1 MTSRMLS
8 ALRGVGNRLAG
19 VRVRL
24 TVVATVLL
32 AVALACAAAIM
43 LSVLHNSLLN
53 SADAAAGARAAQI
66 AATVRTESLQGIDAE
81 AVAPSRD
88 LDIIQ
93 VIDASGRVRASGPS
107 GRNGRLVDPVAAGSH
122 ATIDGAQIAGTG
134 DEFRTTVLGVDS
146 SAGPLTIAVGVAEG
160 PINDVVITV
169 AILFCAVFPIIL
181 LLLAFASYLFV
192 GRALR
197 PVEGI
202 RAQVAA
208 MSSNDLSARVPETA
222 AGDEIST
229 LARTMNAMLDR
240 LQLARE
246 QQLRFV
252 GDASH
257 ELRSP
262 LMSIYGLLDLARTTG
277 RPLDLATIDSI
288 MLPEVLRLQT
298 MVDDLLLLAKA
309 DERGIPLVMGD
320 VDLDDVV
327 AEAAHR
333 TDTISPIAIRAVV
346 APIRVVGDREKLARA
361 LRNVVDNAVR
371 HARSAVTLTMSTDDD
386 GTGRIVVC
394 DDGPGIPPA
403 DRERI
408 FDRFV
413 RLDEDR
419 ERSAGGSGLGL
430 AIVSEIVR
438 AHSGTVRAGEA
449 PSGGAA
455 ITISVPTS
463 RSDG

>member
-1 MTSRMLS
+1 MSSRMRS
-8 ALRGVGNRLAG
+8 AVRAVGHHLAG

-53 SADAAAGARAAQI
+53 SADAAAAARATQI
-66 AATVRTESLQGIDAE
+66 AATVRTESLQGIDSE
-81 AVAPSRD
+81 TVAPSKD

-93 VIDASGRVRASGPS
+93 VLDAAGRVRASSPS
-107 GRNGRLVDPVAAGSH
+107 GRGGQVVDPVAVGAH
-122 ATIDGAQIAGTG
+122 ETIDGAQIEGRG
-134 DEFRTTVLGVDS
+134 DEFRTTVVGVDS
-146 SAGPLTIAVGVAEG
+146 PAGPLTIAVGAAEG

-181 LLLAFASYLFV
+181 LVLAFASYLFV
-192 GRALR
+192 GRVLR

-202 RAQVAA
+202 RAQVAE
-208 MSSNDLSARVPETA
+208 MSSKDLSARVPESG

-288 MLPEVLRLQT
+288 MLPEVSRLQA

-320 VDLDDVV
+320 VDLDDIV

-333 TDTISPIAIRAVV
+333 TDTLSPITIRARVT
-346 APIRVVGDREKLARA
+346 PIRVSGDREKLSRA
-361 LRNVVDNAVR
+361 VRNVVDNAVR
-371 HARSAVTLTMSTDDD
+371 HAHSAVTMTMATTGD
-386 GTGRIVVC
+386 GMGQIVVS
-394 DDGPGIPPA
+394 DDGPGIPA
-403 DRERI
+403 AERERI

-413 RLDEDR
+413 RLDADR

-438 AHSGTVRAGEA
+438 AHAGTVRAGEA
-449 PSGGAA
+449 PGGGAA

-463 RSDG
+463 ASAE